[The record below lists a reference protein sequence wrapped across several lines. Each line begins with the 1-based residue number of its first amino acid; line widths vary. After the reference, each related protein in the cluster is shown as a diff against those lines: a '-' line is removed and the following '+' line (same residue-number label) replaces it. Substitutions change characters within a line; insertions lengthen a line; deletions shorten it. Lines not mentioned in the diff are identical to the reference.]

1 MSYEQLYIAAKGEA
15 RRIVALKKRR
25 ELGGTNTQEAPPSFR
40 PRSIMTHH
48 QVKISIQEMLE
59 ILEIVLVRE
68 YAMYARSLD
77 TLATSVDREN
87 QRATVPTSK
96 GVATDDPRT
105 GPMVQPQNK

>member
-1 MSYEQLYIAAKGEA
+1 MSYEQLCIAAKGEA

-59 ILEIVLVRE
+59 IVLVRE

-96 GVATDDPRT
+96 GVAAGDPRT